1 MKYPKNWNKMDN
13 EAQRKWAAEKLAK
26 VRAEENALVKLLR
39 ALVQDGKFVSR
50 VDERPDLVNLKHD

>member
-1 MKYPKNWNKMDN
+1 MDN

-26 VRAEENALVKLLR
+26 IRMEEESLVKLLR

-50 VDERPDLVNLKHD
+50 IDERPDLVNLKHE